1 MWTESILP
9 PCAQRDRIHRLEEK
23 IRRRVGVGSYIT
35 QKRLMEEMVGVAA
48 CSTGLAPPPPAAEWA
63 VLFRAHHRARDRA
76 WPSPNLAA
84 SHPPFLQ
91 VALGESEMFV
101 MRALLAM
108 AAGGDVEFKR
118 ERSVIQRVR

>member
-1 MWTESILP
+1 MACRLVWHNGSAHRLSPSP
-9 PCAQRDRIHRLEEK
+9 PAAQRERIHRLEEK

-35 QKRLMEEMVGVAA
+35 QKRLMEEMVGT
-48 CSTGLAPPPPAAEWA
+48 CCLK
-63 VLFRAHHRARDRA
+63 RATPSWLPCAQALHVTRPHRL
-76 WPSPNLAA
+76 PS
-84 SHPPFLQ
+84 FMQ